1 MLLTTH
7 QPKDWRQRFK
17 DCKWFQ
23 RGWTLQELI
32 APLPD
37 RRRFYDKH
45 WRRIDAPYG
54 PISEADINGL
64 IQEKTKIPLNILE
77 GTKALDEVNVA
88 SKMRWAV
95 NRQTKREEDIA
106 YSLMGL
112 FGVQMTLQYGEGREK
127 AFIRLQKKI
136 LKRTIDQSIFV
147 WEDPRLRL
155 RLGLLA
161 PSPECFGVLDI
172 DYGEMA
178 VHQLGSSDDIS
189 AWAITNHGL
198 KASLNIVHGEGK
210 PSGRE
215 HAYLGVI
222 DTKSG
227 RMPLLELHQLGG
239 LRYQRGPRLEFRHP
253 PERFGTRERELILPL
268 TNNASPTRFAPPVI
282 IFFDHLSV
290 AQRSRI
296 QVSDEYLGCKWT
308 SVTYKDVAGYDH
320 LICRYPVEEGGYHVA
335 SAKIV
340 VLSPPDEE
348 NDDDDASL
356 GSPSDAGHRLSAG
369 APTQATESTYY
380 IHCWLRWVPQSPSK
394 WDVVCHLSDQSE
406 RVPPKEGDG
415 LPTIRDGPTV
425 TAGQM
430 RMFKGDH
437 TMPIFYRL
445 RGIPDVMSEIS
456 DGSTSP
462 GK

>member
-1 MLLTTH
+1 M
-7 QPKDWRQRFK
+7 
-17 DCKWFQ
+17 
-23 RGWTLQELI
+23 
-32 APLPD
+32 
-37 RRRFYDKH
+37 
-45 WRRIDAPYG
+45 
-54 PISEADINGL
+54 
-64 IQEKTKIPLNILE
+64 NILE
-77 GTKALDEVNVA
+77 GTKSLDDINIA

-198 KASLNIVHGEGK
+198 KASLNVVHEEGQ
-210 PSGRE
+210 PSGKE

-227 RMPLLELHQLGG
+227 KMPLLELHQLGG
-239 LRYQRGPRLEFRHP
+239 IRYQRGPRLEFRNP

-268 TNNASPTRFAPPVI
+268 TDTASRTKFAPPVA
-282 IFFDHLSV
+282 IFFDHLSS
-290 AQRSRI
+290 AEKSRI
-296 QVSDEYLGCKWT
+296 QISDEYLGCKWT
-308 SVTYKDVAGYDH
+308 GVTYGHEAGYDH
-320 LICRYPVEEGGYHVA
+320 IICRYPVEENGFHVA

-340 VLSPPDEE
+340 VLSTTEE
-348 NDDDDASL
+348 DDDSNP
-356 GSPSDAGHRLSAG
+356 GSPTDADDGSSTD
-369 APTQATESTYY
+369 TQIQETETIYY
-380 IHCWLRWVPQSPSK
+380 VHCWLRWVPQSHSK
-394 WDVVCHLSDQSE
+394 WHVWSHLNDQPE
-406 RVPPKEGDG
+406 RTRPQKGVAA
-415 LPTIRDGPTV
+415 PTLTDGPTV
-425 TAGQM
+425 SAGPM
-430 RMFKGDH
+430 RLFEGDH
-437 TMPIFYRL
+437 IIPMFYHPG
-445 RGIPDVMSEIS
+445 GITDMVSEVS
-456 DGSTSP
+456 DESVFP